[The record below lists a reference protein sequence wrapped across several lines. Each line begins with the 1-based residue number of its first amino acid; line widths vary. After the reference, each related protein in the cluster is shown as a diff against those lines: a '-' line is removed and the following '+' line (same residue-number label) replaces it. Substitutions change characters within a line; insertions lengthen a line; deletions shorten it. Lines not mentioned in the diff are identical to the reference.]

1 MALLALKFPPSAF
14 TWYEGRFLSAYH
26 HTMAS
31 EMLELGADPDTL
43 PAQCVPLLTVC
54 QMPAEERAQALQFLQ
69 RHELNIY
76 SADFVEHYR
85 LQKLVRPDPTAV
97 E

>member
-1 MALLALKFPPSAF
+1 MRS
-14 TWYEGRFLSAYH
+14 TMHSY

-31 EMLELGADPDTL
+31 QMLELGTDPETL

-54 QMPAEERAQALQFLQ
+54 QMPAEERAQAMQLLQ
-69 RHELNIY
+69 RQELNIY
-76 SADFVEHYR
+76 SADFVERYR